1 MKMDVYSVFSSSAAR
16 RDCSRLDL
24 DLKSIRRISSRA
36 TDRPPSER
44 TPSPSQRLPHIGIVG
59 AGIAGLRCADIL
71 LQHGFRVTMLEGRH
85 RLGGRLHQARL
96 QPSLS
101 SNDDNEETEGPLVDM
116 GPNWIHGTKD
126 NPILDLVRATETVTS
141 SHDVDEEGNDLGGA
155 VFDVEGTILPLDEGE
170 ALSTIMW
177 TIVEEAFVHSNT
189 NCSTIDPGES
199 LYDFFV
205 QRLDA
210 HVTPAGAD
218 ATEAE
223 REAISRKRKLVL
235 QMADFWGAFVGSPV
249 GRQSLKY
256 YWLEECIEGE
266 NLFCAGTYKR
276 VFDRLIEPVVE
287 GATIHYGKTV
297 SRIVSTQDT
306 PNHVPDTL
314 PSSSVT
320 VVTTAGETYSFDEV
334 VCTMPL
340 GWLKKN
346 AASAFEPPI
355 PSRVSEAIASIGYGS
370 LEKVYI
376 SFPEAFWQRPDP
388 ATGRS
393 VRGFCQWLAPGV
405 YAQPSNPEHWSLEAF
420 DMAAL
425 PKSAAHPTLL
435 FYTYGEQSVH
445 IMDTLA
451 SLRDED
457 GSKSTAANEPSEMR
471 RPNTKQTAF
480 LLNYFRPYF
489 GTMPHYDPASPACQP
504 TGIIATNWLHDDLA
518 GNGSYSNFQVGL
530 VRGDEDIRVMRE
542 GLPGRGV
549 WLAGEHT
556 SPFVA
561 LGTATGAYWSGE
573 SVGRRIAEAYGL
585 EQEGAAAMG
594 AAVAD
599 ETHIPLSSVQEP
611 VALR

>member
-1 MKMDVYSVFSSSAAR
+1 MDVYSVFSSSATR

-24 DLKSIRRISSRA
+24 DLKSIRRYGSA
-36 TDRPPSER
+36 AGDRPPVER
-44 TPSPSQRLPHIGIVG
+44 TPSPSKRAPHIGIIG
-59 AGIAGLRCADIL
+59 GGIAGLRCADIL
-71 LQHGFRVTMLEGRH
+71 LQHGFRVTILEGRQ
-85 RLGGRLHQARL
+85 RLGGRLHQAFLRPTL
-96 QPSLS
+96 KSGGDKG
-101 SNDDNEETEGPLVDM
+101 NEDADNEGYVVDM

-126 NPILDLVRATETVTS
+126 NPILDLVRATETVTCA
-141 SHDVDEEGNDLGGA
+141 HDVDEQGNDLGGA
-155 VFDVEGTILPLDEGE
+155 VFDVEGAIMPLDEGE

-177 TIVEEAFVHSNT
+177 TIVEEAFVHSNK
-189 NCSTIDPGES
+189 NCSTIDPSES
-199 LYDFFV
+199 LLNFFE

-210 HVTPAGAD
+210 HIPPASASS
-218 ATEAE
+218 TEAE
-223 REAISRKRKLVL
+223 TDAIARKRKLVL

-266 NLFCAGTYKR
+266 NLFCAGTYKK
-276 VFDRLIEPVVE
+276 VFDRLIEPVVA
-287 GATIHYGKTV
+287 GAEIHYGKTV
-297 SRIVSTQDT
+297 SRIVSTRDESK
-306 PNHVPDTL
+306 HD
-314 PSSSVT
+314 PSNRLGSGIS
-320 VVTTAGETYSFDEV
+320 VVTSSGEAYTFDEI

-340 GWLKKN
+340 GWLKQN
-346 AASAFEPPI
+346 SATAFEPQLP
-355 PSRVSEAIASIGYGS
+355 PRLTQAIASIGYGS

-388 ATGRS
+388 ETGRS

-425 PKSAAHPTLL
+425 PASAAHPTLL
-435 FYTYGEQSVH
+435 FYTYGYQSEH
-445 IMDTLA
+445 IMGTLA
-451 SLRDED
+451 ALRDAD
-457 GSKSTAANEPSEMR
+457 DKDDQPSEIR
-471 RPNTKQTAF
+471 CPNDKQIAF
-480 LLNYFRPYF
+480 LLDYFRPYF

-504 TGIIATNWLHDDLA
+504 TGIITTNWLHDDLA

-530 VRGDEDIRVMRE
+530 AAGDEDIRIMRE

-573 SVGRRIAEAYGL
+573 SVGRRVAETYGL
-585 EQEGAAAMG
+585 DSEEDAA

-599 ETHIPLSSVQEP
+599 DATHIPESTVQPPVVLSS
-611 VALR
+611 